1 MMDGWDMN
9 GWGWGW
15 MVVMMT
21 IAILLV
27 TLLAVTLMRS
37 DSRGPGGATEEDP
50 AQVLALRLARGEI
63 DEEEYQRRRTLLQ
76 PGNGSAHP

>member
-1 MMDGWDMN
+1 MDGWDMN

-21 IAILLV
+21 IAVLLV

-37 DSRGPGGATEEDP
+37 TSQGSHSVPEKDP

-63 DEEEYQRRRTLLQ
+63 DEEEYQRRMTLLR
-76 PGNGSAHP
+76 PEHGSSNS

>member
-21 IAILLV
+21 IAVLLV
-27 TLLAVTLMRS
+27 TLLAVTLMRNTAQ
-37 DSRGPGGATEEDP
+37 GPHRLPEEDP
-50 AQVLALRLARGEI
+50 AQILALRLARGDI
-63 DEEEYQRRRTLLQ
+63 DEEEYQRRQTLLRT
-76 PGNGSAHP
+76 GHGSSNP